1 MNSIFLCFIRYK
13 MVMKRYF
20 FYQTALRKLPQTI
33 IIVKK
38 LIYIDLILEKINSKI
53 LAQFLT
59 IRYKNIFQ
67 NTNISTEKL
76 SLINRQIWVCF
87 KKIRIN
93 FQTKMQSHNNNKYNI
108 FHLDIYLCAFFF
120 HFSLFI
126 LLSTEPKVT

>member
-1 MNSIFLCFIRYK
+1 
-13 MVMKRYF
+13 MKRYF

-87 KKIRIN
+87 K
-93 FQTKMQSHNNNKYNI
+93 
-108 FHLDIYLCAFFF
+108 
-120 HFSLFI
+120 
-126 LLSTEPKVT
+126 